1 MLDRITE
8 YLKEIFSS
16 RLIPISIIFFTL
28 FFLLIIRMFNLQI
41 VKSDDSYTGNIISD
55 EKQRDVISTRGKIYD
70 RNGVLLA
77 TNQLAYAVTIED
89 DGTITTNDEKN
100 EMIYNMIQIIYKNG
114 DSLAIDF
121 CIDIDKNGTFYFNV
135 DKSAELRFKRD
146 AFFSKSIDDLSDE
159 QKNASAYDM
168 FVYLKTDVSPNGP
181 KFDISDEYSDK
192 DALDIIKVRYT
203 MRINSN
209 TKYIPVTV
217 ASNVKD
223 TTVVAIKENSD
234 ILSGVKISETANR
247 FYHESKYF
255 SNIIGYTGTV
265 SIDDVEKLKEEYP
278 DYNYAS
284 SDQIGKSGLELT
296 MEETLR
302 GTKGSETLVIDAYSR
317 ISEIKDEVAPIPGND
332 IYLTIDSELQKACYD
347 ILEKELAGIL
357 ISKLNN
363 SMDSGTKGESAAD
376 IRIPIY
382 DVYSSVFSN
391 NIVDTTLFS
400 AKKASQTEKNVY
412 SKFLSQKKNVTK
424 RIKSFID
431 IKYKTPRNDLSDEN
445 TAYLDYIY
453 KMLKDNN
460 IVLVNNI
467 DTDSYEYKKYSEG
480 KCSLSEYL
488 EYLIIN
494 NCIDYGVLGIGDN
507 LYTTSELFDVLKE
520 YILKKI
526 DNNTGFDKLIYKY
539 MIYSYMISGTE
550 VCLLLIEQDI
560 VKAGD
565 DTVSRL
571 ISGSL
576 TPYSFIKSKITSLE
590 LTPAMLALEPCSG
603 SVVITDV
610 KTGDILAYVSYPTY
624 DNNRLANKI
633 DSSYYSKLLDDSS
646 YPLMNRPSMQKT
658 APGSTFKMVTSTAAL
673 EEAGILSSPLEKI
686 RDGHL
691 FEKVIPSP
699 KCWST
704 SSHGKIDVTGAIR
717 DSCNYYFY
725 EIGYRLGSAGG
736 DVLNH
741 DKGLKTLKKYASM
754 YGLNDLSGA
763 ELSEADPQISDY
775 DCVRSSIGQGTNS
788 FTPVQLS
795 RYVTTIANSGICY
808 DLTLIDK
815 VVSSSNGSTDVNKAQ
830 VHNKVDVKSDTW
842 DYIHSGMRKVI
853 EDGSIR
859 GLFSKL
865 NVDVAG
871 KTGTAQESDYKPNHA
886 LFVSYAPYSSPE
898 ISVTTVIPNGY
909 TSGNAAELARDIY
922 TYYYDKDNRD
932 KLLNEK
938 VQVPENQSNAFSD

>member
-1 MLDRITE
+1 MLDRIAE
-8 YLKEIFSS
+8 YLREIFSS

-28 FFLLIIRMFNLQI
+28 FFLLIVRMFNLQI
-41 VKSDDSYTGNIISD
+41 VKSDNTYTGNIISD
-55 EKQRDVISTRGKIYD
+55 EKQRDVASTRGKIYD

-77 TNQLAYAVTIED
+77 SNQLSYDVTIED
-89 DGTITTNDEKN
+89 NGTLETNAEKN
-100 EMIYNMIQIIYKNG
+100 EMINNMIKIIYKNG

-121 CIDIDKNGTFYFNV
+121 CIDINKNGEFYFTV
-135 DKSAELRFKRD
+135 DNSAELRFKRD

-168 FVYLKTDVSPNGP
+168 FLYLKTDVSSSGP
-181 KFDISDEYSDK
+181 KFDVSDYYSDK
-192 DALDIIKVRYT
+192 EALDIIKVRYT
-203 MRINSN
+203 MMINSN

-217 ASNVKD
+217 ARNIKD

-247 FYHESKYF
+247 TYYNSKYF

-265 SIDDVEKLKEEYP
+265 STDDIEKLKEEYP
-278 DYNYAS
+278 DYNYAAA
-284 SDQIGKSGLELT
+284 DQIGKSGLELT

-317 ISEIKDEVAPIPGND
+317 IREIKDEVSPVPGND
-332 IYLTIDSELQKACYD
+332 VYLTIDSDLQKACYD

-363 SMDSGTKGESAAD
+363 SMDAGTKGESASD

-400 AKKASQTEKNVY
+400 EKNASQTEKAVY
-412 SKFLSQKKNVTK
+412 NKFISQKKTVIK
-424 RIKSFID
+424 RMKTFID
-431 IKYKTPRNDLSDEN
+431 TKYASPRKDLSDEN
-445 TAYLDYIY
+445 SAYLDYIY

-460 IVLVNNI
+460 IVITNKI
-467 DTDSYEYKKYSEG
+467 DTTSNEYKKYADG
-480 KCSLSEYL
+480 KGSLSQYL
-488 EYLIIN
+488 EFLIIN
-494 NCIDYGVLGIGDN
+494 NCIDFGILEIGDN
-507 LYTTSELFDVLKE
+507 LYTTAELFDVLKN

-526 DNNTGFDKLIYKY
+526 DNSTGFDKLIYKY
-539 MIYSYMISGTE
+539 MIYNYKISGTE
-550 VCLLLIEQDI
+550 VCLLLIDQNI
-560 VKAGD
+560 VTAEGD
-565 DTVSRL
+565 TLGRL

-576 TPYSFIKSKITSLE
+576 TPYAFIKSKIISLE
-590 LTPAMLALEPCSG
+590 LTPAMLALDPCSG

-624 DNNRLANKI
+624 DNNKLANKI

-658 APGSTFKMVTSTAAL
+658 APGSTFKMITSTAAL
-673 EEAGILSSPLEKI
+673 EEYGILSYPLEKI
-686 RDGHL
+686 KDKHL
-691 FEKVIPSP
+691 FEKVVPSP

-704 SSHGKIDVTGAIR
+704 TSHGKIDVMGALR
-717 DSCNYYFY
+717 DSCNYYYY
-725 EIGYRLGSAGG
+725 EIGYRLGTTSG
-736 DVLNH
+736 DNLNH
-741 DKGLKTLKKYASM
+741 EKGLKTLKKYASM
-754 YGLNDLSGA
+754 YGLNDPSGT
-763 ELSEADPQISDY
+763 ELSEASPQISDT
-775 DCVRSSIGQGTNS
+775 DCVRSAIGQGTNS
-788 FTPVQLS
+788 YTPVQLA
-795 RYVTTIANSGICY
+795 RYVTTIANSGVCY

-815 VVSSSNGSTDVNKAQ
+815 VISSSNASTKENNAK
-830 VHNKVDVKSDTW
+830 VHNKVEVKSDTW
-842 DYIHSGMRKVI
+842 NYIHAGMRKVI
-853 EDGSIR
+853 KDGTIK
-859 GLFSKL
+859 GLFKKL
-865 NVDVAG
+865 KVDVAG

-886 LFVSYAPYSSPE
+886 LFVSYAPYNSPE

-909 TSGNAAELARDIY
+909 TSGNAAELTRDIY
-922 TYYYDKDNRD
+922 SYYYDKNSRK
-932 KLLNEK
+932 KLLNKK

>member
-1 MLDRITE
+1 MLDRIAE
-8 YLKEIFSS
+8 YLREIFSS

-28 FFLLIIRMFNLQI
+28 FFLLIVRMFNLQI
-41 VKSDDSYTGNIISD
+41 VKSDDTYTGSIISD
-55 EKQRDVISTRGKIYD
+55 EKKRDVVSTRGKIYD

-77 TNQLAYAVTIED
+77 TNQLSYDVTIED
-89 DGTITTNDEKN
+89 NGTLTTNADKN

-121 CIDIDKNGTFYFNV
+121 FIDINKNGDFYFTC

-146 AFFSKSIDDLSDE
+146 AYFSKSIDDLTDE

-168 FVYLKTDVSPNGP
+168 FVYLKTDVSSSGP

-203 MRINSN
+203 MMINSN

-217 ASNVKD
+217 ANNVND

-234 ILSGVKISETANR
+234 ILSGVKISETADR
-247 FYHESKYF
+247 YYYDSKYF

-265 SIDDVEKLKEEYP
+265 STDDLDKLKEDYP
-278 DYNYAS
+278 DYNYAA
-284 SDQIGKSGLELT
+284 SDQIGKSGIELS

-302 GTKGSETLVIDAYSR
+302 GIKGSETLVIDAYSR
-317 ISEIKDEVAPIPGND
+317 VNEIKDETSPVPGD
-332 IYLTIDSELQKACYD
+332 DVYLTIDANLQKACYD

-363 SMDSGTKGESAAD
+363 SMDAGTKGESASD

-382 DVYSSVFSN
+382 DVYSAVFSN

-400 AKKASQTEKNVY
+400 AKKASQTEKSVY
-412 SKFLSQKKNVTK
+412 NKFLSQKKAVAK
-424 RIKSFID
+424 RINTFID
-431 IKYKTPRNDLSDEN
+431 IKYTSPRNNLSDEN
-445 TAYLDYIY
+445 AAYLDYIY

-460 IVLVNNI
+460 IVLTSNI
-467 DTDSYEYKKYSEG
+467 DTSSEEYKNYLEG
-480 KCSLSEYL
+480 KSSLSEYL
-488 EYLIIN
+488 EYLIVN
-494 NCIDYGVLGIGDN
+494 NCIDFGVLDIGDN
-507 LYTTSELFDVLKE
+507 LYTTSELFDVLKN
-520 YILKKI
+520 YIIKKI
-526 DNNTGFDKLIYKY
+526 DNNTGFDKIIYKY
-539 MIYSYMISGTE
+539 MIYNYKISGTE
-550 VCLLLIEQDI
+550 ICLLLIDQNI
-560 VKAGD
+560 VKAEGD
-565 DTVSRL
+565 TLGRL

-576 TPYSFIKSKITSLE
+576 TPYSFIKSKIISLE
-590 LTPAMLALEPCSG
+590 LTPAMLALDPCSG
-603 SVVITDV
+603 SIVITDV

-624 DNNRLANKI
+624 DNNKLANKI

-673 EEAGILSSPLEKI
+673 EEYGILSYPLEKI
-686 RDGHL
+686 KDRHL
-691 FEKVIPSP
+691 FEKVVPSP
-699 KCWST
+699 KCWSS
-704 SSHGKIDVTGAIR
+704 SSHGKIDVMDALR
-717 DSCNYYFY
+717 DSCNYYYY
-725 EIGYRLGSAGG
+725 EIGYRLGTTGG
-736 DVLNH
+736 KILNH

-754 YGLNDLSGA
+754 YGLNDLSGV
-763 ELSEADPQISDY
+763 ELSESNPQISDY
-775 DCVRSSIGQGTNS
+775 DCVRSAIGQGTNS
-788 FTPVQLS
+788 YTPVQLS
-795 RYVTTIANSGICY
+795 RYITTIANSGICY

-815 VVSSSNGSTDVNKAQ
+815 VISASNGSEKDNNAK
-830 VHNKVDVKSDTW
+830 VHNNVDIKSDTW
-842 DYIHSGMRKVI
+842 NYIHAGMRKVI
-853 EDGSIR
+853 KNGTIK
-859 GLFSKL
+859 GLYDDL
-865 NVDVAG
+865 NIDVAG

-909 TSGNAAELARDIY
+909 TSGNAAELARDVY
-922 TYYYDKDNRD
+922 TYYYDKDSRK
-932 KLLNEK
+932 KLLNKK